1 MNKQFINIDFNNDDD
16 EDDSDYVL
24 EDSSSEDT
32 STDYEYILDDDLDD
46 LDYKKYKSN
55 NKKRKRK
62 IINKNDLEEKLIKQI
77 CKNVKTRMKST
88 SKKLKSINKSPKQK
102 ISKKKRIKGELN
114 KDKYFRVLSKEEKK
128 NIVNTEYK
136 LYKFNKKIIPN
147 RYKIINLDTSIA
159 NKSIILNKLDIFKSM
174 SEESGE
180 FYKLSKWINGISMI
194 PFGKYKINDYNK
206 DSDKNDIQTH
216 INKCYG
222 DLDNTIYGQYT
233 VKNKII
239 QVVSQNIINP
249 MSNINIIALQG
260 PPGVGKTS
268 LIKNGLS
275 KIMNKPFHLIPLG
288 GCSDSSTLDGHNYT
302 YEGST
307 WGKLVNILMQSQ
319 CMNPIIYFDELDK
332 ISKTPRGKEIVG
344 LLTHLTDPI
353 QNQNY
358 MDKYY
363 EGIKIDFSKVFFI
376 FSFNNINLI
385 DPILKDRLTIIKY
398 DSYKTNDKIIIA
410 KKYLLP
416 SILNNMGNDN
426 TDYIFDD
433 TVISY
438 LIKNFVDKEE
448 GVRNLKRSFED
459 IIMKLNLLRFIN
471 LNTNKVKFPYDIN
484 ELKKHINIP
493 INIPLTIN
501 KNIIK
506 FLINKNTNKLPI
518 SIQHMYL

>member
-1 MNKQFINIDFNNDDD
+1 
-16 EDDSDYVL
+16 
-24 EDSSSEDT
+24 
-32 STDYEYILDDDLDD
+32 
-46 LDYKKYKSN
+46 
-55 NKKRKRK
+55 
-62 IINKNDLEEKLIKQI
+62 
-77 CKNVKTRMKST
+77 
-88 SKKLKSINKSPKQK
+88 
-102 ISKKKRIKGELN
+102 
-114 KDKYFRVLSKEEKK
+114 
-128 NIVNTEYK
+128 
-136 LYKFNKKIIPN
+136 
-147 RYKIINLDTSIA
+147 
-159 NKSIILNKLDIFKSM
+159 M